1 MRRVFCRSDGK
12 PIDRG
17 PGARRLQGMD
27 ERLADASLEPGIGP
41 RRFKFTRREGRNRRT
56 RLLEAAREL
65 LRERAPEDVS
75 FADVCERAGI
85 PRPSAYHFFANVQ
98 AIFLGLR
105 LVHGEA
111 VIRAALTLGEESF
124 DSWRAYVSRLV
135 DAGVATTQGEPA
147 FARLVYGYTVS
158 DPELRKVGQDLDA
171 RLARLSL
178 SGLED
183 RFVLPTWEGREA
195 VFAIAF
201 SIVDVILRLAYRQ
214 RASLDPFYVEEA
226 KRACISYLRNYLP
239 EVCPPRERRDA
250 SK

>member
-1 MRRVFCRSDGK
+1 
-12 PIDRG
+12 
-17 PGARRLQGMD
+17 MD
-27 ERLADASLEPGIGP
+27 ERLVDASLEPGLGP
-41 RRFKFTRREGRNRRT
+41 RRYKFTRREGRNRRT
-56 RLLEAAREL
+56 RLLESAREL

-85 PRPSAYHFFANVQ
+85 PRPSAYHFFPNVQ

-105 LVHGEA
+105 LLHGEEL
-111 VIRAALTLGEESF
+111 IRAALTLNAESF
-124 DSWRAYVSRLV
+124 DSWRAYLSRLV

-158 DPELRKVGQDLDA
+158 DPELRKVGAELDA
-171 RLARLSL
+171 RLARLTL
-178 SGLED
+178 AGLED
-183 RFVLPTWEGREA
+183 RFVLPAWEGRDA

-214 RASLDPFYVEEA
+214 RASLEDFYVDEA

-239 EVCPPRERRDA
+239 EVCPARDA
-250 SK
+250 SATGDPLK